1 MPSVQRVHDEW
12 QARGV
17 VMLAI
22 SVDGGGHKAVQ
33 TFLAKHGYTMPIAVD
48 AGMQVARQFGVRGVP
63 MTYVISRQGTVVG
76 SGFGP
81 VDFDRAE
88 FRAYLQT
95 LVDQPGG

>member
-12 QARGV
+12 HAKGV
-17 VMLAI
+17 VMLGI
-22 SVDGGGHKAVQ
+22 SVDGGGPKAVQ
-33 TFLAKHGYTMPIAVD
+33 TFLEKHGYTMPIAVD
-48 AGMQVARQFGVRGVP
+48 TGMQVARQFGVRGVP
-63 MTYVISRQGTVVG
+63 MTYVISRQGTVIA

-81 VDFDRAE
+81 VDLDQAE